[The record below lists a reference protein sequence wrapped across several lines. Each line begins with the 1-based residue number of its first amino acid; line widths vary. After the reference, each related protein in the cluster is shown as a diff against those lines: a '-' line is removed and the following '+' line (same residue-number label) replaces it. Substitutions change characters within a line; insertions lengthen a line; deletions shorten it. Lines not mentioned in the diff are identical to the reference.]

1 MDVKGKKKTWG
12 VGISIGTTSSNELN
26 NLIVGVLWVDEVFVF
41 DKDAMKFMLDIL
53 KNNIFDDKTNNP

>member
-1 MDVKGKKKTWG
+1 
-12 VGISIGTTSSNELN
+12 
-26 NLIVGVLWVDEVFVF
+26 LWVDEVFVF

>member
-41 DKDAMKFMLDIL
+41 DKDAMKFMLDI
-53 KNNIFDDKTNNP
+53 